1 MIKLIYVV
9 LATAIKRRYE
19 EIRNK
24 QNCPYWK
31 TKLNYMTVS
40 TLL

>member
-1 MIKLIYVV
+1 MIKLNFVV

-24 QNCPYWK
+24 QNSLYWK
-31 TKLNYMTVS
+31 TNLNYMTDS